1 MLPKTLKV
9 LIGGLKR
16 AITEPF
22 QELNRWQLA
31 ARYAYD
37 LGRYGARQLKHD
49 RAPQMASALAF
60 RTLFGLAPI
69 LVVTTILI
77 KTINGPEA
85 IIGTLHEILVAAG
98 LDQLQVGMATEAGAA
113 ADTSSVTL
121 AEWLENLTAQLINT
135 DMSAAGLVGLAVI
148 IYAAIGL
155 MVTIENSF
163 NIIYRAPDGRPWSRR
178 FPLYWFILTTSPIVI
193 GLTSYVNQLFTNWI
207 DTVEAWH
214 GVLLVAR
221 YVWGFSIPCL
231 FIVAVYTLI
240 PNSKV
245 SIKAAFG
252 GAFVA
257 TMLLWFGKNTLG
269 AYLGNVFAINQLYGS
284 LGLVPLFMF
293 WVYLMWLAV
302 LFGLEVAAT
311 IQMLGGR
318 SLEELNAPR
327 SRSVIPNPTSVLT
340 VAEVISERFVAGRTI
355 TSQEVSEITSLPTN
369 TVLLIVDRLVQ
380 DGWLHRLERPDGAL
394 SLARPPETMKANE
407 ILKLGYNMADSGEQ
421 GRTSALVSQLREAQL
436 RASNGITMSM
446 LVPAAPTAPSR

>member
-1 MLPKTLKV
+1 MLPRGPKV
-9 LIGGLKR
+9 LIAGLRR
-16 AITEPF
+16 AISQPF
-22 QELNRWQLA
+22 QELNRWQRA
-31 ARYAYD
+31 ARFTYD
-37 LGRYGARQLKHD
+37 LGRYGARQLKED

-85 IIGTLHEILVAAG
+85 IISTLHDVLVAAG
-98 LDQLQVGMATEAGAA
+98 LDKLQVAA
-113 ADTSSVTL
+113 APAVGAGESVASVTL
-121 AEWLENLTAQLINT
+121 AKWLENLTSQLIDA

-178 FPLYWFILTTSPIVI
+178 FPLYWFILTISPIVI
-193 GLTSYVNQLFTNWI
+193 GLTSYVNQLFTTWI
-207 DTVEAWH
+207 DTIEAWH
-214 GVLLVAR
+214 GLLFVAK
-221 YVWGFSIPCL
+221 YVWGFSIPWL

-240 PNSKV
+240 PNSNV
-245 SIKAAFG
+245 NIKAAMG

-257 TMLLWFGKNTLG
+257 TMLLWVGKHTLG

-311 IQMLGGR
+311 LQMLQGR
-318 SLEELNAPR
+318 SLDEMDPPKVRNRLLD
-327 SRSVIPNPTSVLT
+327 PTSVLT
-340 VAEVISERFVAGRTI
+340 VVEVISERFVAGKSI
-355 TSQEVSEITSLPTN
+355 TNSEIADITTLPSA
-369 TVLLIVDRLVQ
+369 TVLHIVDRLVK
-380 DGWLHRLERPDGAL
+380 DGWLHRLDKGAL
-394 SLARPPETMKANE
+394 SLARPPERMAANDL
-407 ILKLGYNMADSGEQ
+407 LKIGYKMADRSEH
-421 GRTSALVSQLREAQL
+421 GRSTVLAGQLREAQL
-436 RASNGITMSM
+436 KASNGITLSM
-446 LVPAAPTAPSR
+446 LIPAAP

>member
-148 IYAAIGL
+148 IYASA
-155 MVTIENSF
+155 
-163 NIIYRAPDGRPWSRR
+163 RR
-178 FPLYWFILTTSPIVI
+178 
-193 GLTSYVNQLFTNWI
+193 
-207 DTVEAWH
+207 
-214 GVLLVAR
+214 
-221 YVWGFSIPCL
+221 
-231 FIVAVYTLI
+231 
-240 PNSKV
+240 
-245 SIKAAFG
+245 
-252 GAFVA
+252 
-257 TMLLWFGKNTLG
+257 
-269 AYLGNVFAINQLYGS
+269 
-284 LGLVPLFMF
+284 
-293 WVYLMWLAV
+293 
-302 LFGLEVAAT
+302 
-311 IQMLGGR
+311 
-318 SLEELNAPR
+318 
-327 SRSVIPNPTSVLT
+327 
-340 VAEVISERFVAGRTI
+340 
-355 TSQEVSEITSLPTN
+355 
-369 TVLLIVDRLVQ
+369 
-380 DGWLHRLERPDGAL
+380 
-394 SLARPPETMKANE
+394 
-407 ILKLGYNMADSGEQ
+407 
-421 GRTSALVSQLREAQL
+421 SALVAPLSTVLVHPNDKPHRDWSHVLR
-436 RASNGITMSM
+436 
-446 LVPAAPTAPSR
+446 